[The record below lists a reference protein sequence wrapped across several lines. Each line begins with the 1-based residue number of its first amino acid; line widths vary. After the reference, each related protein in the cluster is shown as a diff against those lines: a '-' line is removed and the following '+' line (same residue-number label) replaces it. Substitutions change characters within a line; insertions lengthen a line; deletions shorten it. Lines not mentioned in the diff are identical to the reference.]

1 MAGTGKALIVPTKE
15 ELALLNRRLI
25 EEYGGGF
32 HNGADNIANPGT
44 LEHTLEQMQASVFGH
59 EIYPTLFDKAALL
72 AWRIIAGHVFYDG
85 NKRTGMAAARVFL
98 QVNGRSISVHLDTVD
113 VALRIAT
120 GQMTISEL
128 ATWYSEQ
135 Q

>member
-32 HNGADNIANPGT
+32 H
-44 LEHTLEQMQASVFGH
+44 
-59 EIYPTLFDKAALL
+59 
-72 AWRIIAGHVFYDG
+72 
-85 NKRTGMAAARVFL
+85 
-98 QVNGRSISVHLDTVD
+98 NGRSISVHLDTVD